1 MSDLNRPLENSYWVV
16 PGRLLAGEYPYGA
29 DDTDTRRL
37 LFRLR
42 DAGINY
48 YIDLTQDGERPGYRR
63 LLPLHTRYL
72 RCAIADTK
80 VPQSVDQMREIQAR
94 IRAGLLFGRSIYV
107 HCRAGI
113 GRTAL
118 VVGCYLAE
126 QGLTGKEALKQLNV
140 LWLQSERSSSW
151 PKVPQTQ
158 EQAQY
163 IVRWPSSRK
172 SAARPVRLRT
182 R

>member
-1 MSDLNRPLENSYWVV
+1 
-16 PGRLLAGEYPYGA
+16 
-29 DDTDTRRL
+29 
-37 LFRLR
+37 
-42 DAGINY
+42 
-48 YIDLTQDGERPGYRR
+48 
-63 LLPLHTRYL
+63 
-72 RCAIADTK
+72 
-80 VPQSVDQMREIQAR
+80 
-94 IRAGLLFGRSIYV
+94 
-107 HCRAGI
+107 
-113 GRTAL
+113 